1 MRFRQPLAFVA
12 VLAFAGAAS
21 AQLSTA
27 KKPTPP
33 QPTAPP
39 QSYATAPKTPQSSNQ
54 HINTPVK
61 TPMSASSSSPAAA
74 STTAAPASSAS
85 SGAAAQF
92 AQLEATPVK
101 PGDATAGQG
110 KAAAC
115 GACHGMDGNSSDP
128 QYPKL
133 AGENEQ
139 YIVTQLMKF
148 KSGERQNSIMQGMAA
163 PLSPQ
168 DMHDIGA
175 YFAGKE
181 SLPGVSDQAL
191 AVPGGKLYREGDAS
205 RGIPAC
211 MACHGPDGHGNPG
224 AIYPQLAGQHA
235 DYVQKTL
242 QAWHDGT
249 TWGDEQHAQIMPA
262 IAQRLSKADIEAV
275 ASYVE
280 GLHTAQPGEQ
290 VAGPEAAPAPNSET
304 AHPAAAASAP
314 QPNSSSVAPAPANG
328 APQPA
333 TPASSASS
341 GKH

>member
-12 VLAFAGAAS
+12 VLAFAA
-21 AQLSTA
+21 TA
-27 KKPTPP
+27 FA
-33 QPTAPP
+33 QPT
-39 QSYATAPKTPQSSNQ
+39 TANK
-54 HINTPVK
+54 
-61 TPMSASSSSPAAA
+61 PAG
-74 STTAAPASSAS
+74 ASSAS
-85 SGAAAQF
+85 PATASPVAPASGASAGAAAQF
-92 AQLEATPVK
+92 AQLQATPVK
-101 PGDATAGQG
+101 PGDAAAGQG

-115 GACHGMDGNSSDP
+115 GACHGIDGNSSDA

-133 AGENEQ
+133 AGENER

-191 AVPGGKLYREGDAS
+191 AVAGGKLYREGDAS

-224 AIYPQLAGQHA
+224 AAYPQLAGQHA
-235 DYVQKTL
+235 DYVQRTL

-249 TWGDEQHAQIMPA
+249 TWGNDQHAQIMPA
-262 IAQRLSKADIEAV
+262 IAQRLDKADIEAV

-280 GLHTAQPGEQ
+280 GLHTAQPGEK
-290 VAGPEAAPAPNSET
+290 VAGPEAASAPR
-304 AHPAAAASAP
+304 PAAA
-314 QPNSSSVAPAPANG
+314 
-328 APQPA
+328 
-333 TPASSASS
+333 SSAAKGS
-341 GKH
+341 GH

>member
-1 MRFRQPLAFVA
+1 MGFRRIAA
-12 VLAFAGAAS
+12 VLVMLAATAPIAVALSAPPAKHKPAASKPAAS
-21 AQLSTA
+21 APAAS
-27 KKPTPP
+27 
-33 QPTAPP
+33 AP
-39 QSYATAPKTPQSSNQ
+39 
-54 HINTPVK
+54 
-61 TPMSASSSSPAAA
+61 ASSSSA
-74 STTAAPASSAS
+74 AAPASAASAG
-85 SGAAAQF
+85 GAAKAAEAEF
-92 AQLEATPVK
+92 AKLEAVATK
-101 PGDATAGQG
+101 PGDATAGQA

-181 SLPGVSDQAL
+181 SMPGVSDAKL
-191 AVPGGKLYREGDAS
+191 ATAGGKLYREGDAS

-224 AIYPQLAGQHA
+224 AAYPQLAGQHA

-249 TWGDEQHAQIMPA
+249 TWGTDTHAQIMPT
-262 IAQRLSKADIEAV
+262 IAQHLTEQDIAAV
-275 ASYVE
+275 SSYVE
-280 GLHTAQPGEQ
+280 GLHAATAPKSS
-290 VAGPEAAPAPNSET
+290 AAPSPID
-304 AHPAAAASAP
+304 
-314 QPNSSSVAPAPANG
+314 
-328 APQPA
+328 
-333 TPASSASS
+333 
-341 GKH
+341 

>member
-1 MRFRQPLAFVA
+1 MHFRQPLAFVA
-12 VLAFAGAAS
+12 VLAFAATAS
-21 AQLSTA
+21 AQLTTA

-33 QPTAPP
+33 RPTAPP
-39 QSYATAPKTPQSSNQ
+39 QSYATAPKTPQTSNQ
-54 HINTPVK
+54 HVNTPVK

-74 STTAAPASSAS
+74 STAGAPAAN
-85 SGAAAQF
+85 GEAAAQF
-92 AQLEATPVK
+92 AALEKTPVK

-115 GACHGMDGNSSDP
+115 GACHGMDGNSSDA

-133 AGENEQ
+133 AGQKEQ
-139 YIVTQLMKF
+139 YLVTQLMKF
-148 KSGERQNSIMQGMAA
+148 KSGERVNSIMQGMAA

-181 SLPGVSDQAL
+181 SLPGVSDAKL
-191 AVPGGKLYREGDAS
+191 ATTGGKLYREGDAS

-224 AIYPQLAGQHA
+224 ARYPQLSGQHA
-235 DYVQKTL
+235 DYVQRTL
-242 QAWHDGT
+242 QAWHDGA
-249 TWGDEQHAQIMPA
+249 TWGNDQHAQIMPA
-262 IAQRLSKADIEAV
+262 IAQRLSADDIAAV
-275 ASYVE
+275 ATYVE

-290 VAGPEAAPAPNSET
+290 AAGPEAPPGPVTNATPAEGKDT
-304 AHPAAAASAP
+304 QPAR
-314 QPNSSSVAPAPANG
+314 SSTVAPAPLNG

-333 TPASSASS
+333 APSSAAKAGS
-341 GKH
+341 GAQ

>member
-1 MRFRQPLAFVA
+1 MF
-12 VLAFAGAAS
+12 AFAATAY
-21 AQLSTA
+21 AQLTTA
-27 KKPTPP
+27 NKPMG
-33 QPTAPP
+33 AN
-39 QSYATAPKTPQSSNQ
+39 SG
-54 HINTPVK
+54 
-61 TPMSASSSSPAAA
+61 SPAAA
-74 STTAAPASSAS
+74 STTAAPASGAS

-92 AQLEATPVK
+92 AQLQTTPVK

-115 GACHGMDGNSSDP
+115 GACHGMDGNSSDA

-133 AGENEQ
+133 AGENER

-191 AVPGGKLYREGDAS
+191 AAAGGKLYREGDPA
-205 RGIPAC
+205 RDIPAC

-224 AIYPQLAGQHA
+224 AAYPQLAGQHA
-235 DYVQKTL
+235 DYVQRTL

-249 TWGDEQHAQIMPA
+249 TWGNEQHAQIMPA
-262 IAQRLSKADIEAV
+262 IAQRLGKADIEAV

-280 GLHTAQPGEQ
+280 GLHTTQPGENA
-290 VAGPEAAPAPNSET
+290 AGPEAAPGSST
-304 AHPAAAASAP
+304 AHPTEAASAP
-314 QPNSSSVAPAPANG
+314 QPDSSSVAPAPDNG

-333 TPASSASS
+333 APSSAAK
-341 GKH
+341 GRGH

>member
-12 VLAFAGAAS
+12 VLAFAATAS
-21 AQLSTA
+21 AQLTTA
-27 KKPTPP
+27 KKPATPP
-33 QPTAPP
+33 PATPAR
-39 QSYATAPKTPQSSNQ
+39 SNATASKTPQTPNQ
-54 HINTPVK
+54 KANTPAK
-61 TPMSASSSSPAAA
+61 TPMSASPASPAAA
-74 STTAAPASSAS
+74 STTAPTSSAS

-92 AQLEATPVK
+92 AQLQATPVK
-101 PGDATAGQG
+101 RGDPTAGQG

-115 GACHGMDGNSSDP
+115 GACHGIDGNSSDA

-133 AGENEQ
+133 AGENEH

-181 SLPGVSDQAL
+181 SLPGVSDQTL
-191 AVPGGKLYREGDAS
+191 AVAGGKLYREGDAA

-224 AIYPQLAGQHA
+224 AAYPQLAGQHA
-235 DYVQKTL
+235 DYVQRTL
-242 QAWHDGT
+242 QAWHDGAA
-249 TWGDEQHAQIMPA
+249 WGNDQHAQIMPA
-262 IAQRLSKADIEAV
+262 ISQRLSKADIEAV

-280 GLHTAQPGEQ
+280 GLHTAQPGEK
-290 VAGPEAAPAPNSET
+290 VAGPEAAPAPSGST
-304 AHPAAAASAP
+304 AHPAAAASVP
-314 QPNSSSVAPAPANG
+314 HPDSSGVAPAPANG
-328 APQPA
+328 APKPA
-333 TPASSASS
+333 AASSAANGS
-341 GKH
+341 GH

>member
-12 VLAFAGAAS
+12 VLAFAATAY
-21 AQLSTA
+21 AQLTTA
-27 KKPTPP
+27 KKPT
-33 QPTAPP
+33 APP
-39 QSYATAPKTPQSSNQ
+39 PATPAQANATAAKTPQTSNQ
-54 HINTPVK
+54 QVNTPVK
-61 TPMSASSSSPAAA
+61 TPMSASSASPAAA
-74 STTAAPASSAS
+74 SATAAPASGVS

-92 AQLEATPVK
+92 AQLQATPVK

-115 GACHGMDGNSSDP
+115 GACHGIDGNSSDA

-133 AGENEQ
+133 AGENEH
-139 YIVTQLMKF
+139 YIVMQLMKF

-175 YFAGKE
+175 YFAGKA

-191 AVPGGKLYREGDAS
+191 AVAGGKLYREGDAS

-224 AIYPQLAGQHA
+224 AAYPQLAGQHA

-249 TWGDEQHAQIMPA
+249 TWGNDQHAQIMPA
-262 IAQRLSKADIEAV
+262 IAQRLDKADIEAV

-280 GLHTAQPGEQ
+280 GLHTAQPGEK
-290 VAGPEAAPAPNSET
+290 VAGPEAPPAPAG
-304 AHPAAAASAP
+304 SAP
-314 QPNSSSVAPAPANG
+314 QPAA
-328 APQPA
+328 
-333 TPASSASS
+333 ASSAANGS
-341 GKH
+341 GH

>member
-1 MRFRQPLAFVA
+1 MPFRQLLAFAA
-12 VLAFAGAAS
+12 VLAFAGAVS
-21 AQLSTA
+21 AQHA
-27 KKPTPP
+27 KNTPP
-33 QPTAPP
+33 QP
-39 QSYATAPKTPQSSNQ
+39 ATTTQAGGEASETPAKTPVSG
-54 HINTPVK
+54 
-61 TPMSASSSSPAAA
+61 SAGGPAAA
-74 STTAAPASSAS
+74 STTTAPAASAS

-101 PGDATAGQG
+101 PGDATAGQA
-110 KAAAC
+110 KAAVC
-115 GACHGMDGNSSDP
+115 GACHGMDGNSTDA

-133 AGENEQ
+133 AGQNEQ

-148 KSGERQNSIMQGMAA
+148 KSGERVNSIMQGMAA

-191 AVPGGKLYREGDAS
+191 AVPGGKLYREGDAA

-224 AIYPQLAGQHA
+224 ARYPQLAGQHA

-249 TWGDEQHAQIMPA
+249 TWGKDPHAQIMPA
-262 IAQRLSKADIEAV
+262 IAQRLSPADIAAV
-275 ASYVE
+275 ATYVE
-280 GLHTAQPGEQ
+280 GLHTSQPGEQ
-290 VAGPEAAPAPNSET
+290 VAGPEAPAAGAGST
-304 AHPAAAASAP
+304 AKPAAASTTTAAAS
-314 QPNSSSVAPAPANG
+314 G
-328 APQPA
+328 AGP
-333 TPASSASS
+333 
-341 GKH
+341 